1 MPAESAYI
9 DTSVLGAYYCPE
21 LLSTAAEDALR
32 QIKTPVI
39 SVLSEVELYSLISRK
54 RRLRELNERGAKD
67 ILELF
72 GNHVVDG
79 FFRRISLST
88 EHFIKARQLV
98 ASMDSS
104 LRTLDAL
111 HLAAAITE
119 SIILLTADRDFAKSA
134 KRFKCGVTLVK

>member
-54 RRLRELNERGAKD
+54 RRLRELNERQAKD

>member
-39 SVLSEVELYSLISRK
+39 SVLSEVELCSLISRK
-54 RRLRELNERGAKD
+54 RRLRELNERQAKD
-67 ILELF
+67 ILDLF

>member
-32 QIKTPVI
+32 KIKTPVI
-39 SVLSEVELYSLISRK
+39 SVLSEVELCSLISRK
-54 RRLRELNERGAKD
+54 RRLRELNERQAKD

-98 ASMDSS
+98 ASMYSS